1 MDGGQREKVI
11 ISLIPDC
18 LDGIKSF
25 SQNENQKLSDWLI
38 ASIDTQNFPPA

>member
-1 MDGGQREKVI
+1 MGGGQWVKVI

-38 ASIDTQNFPPA
+38 ASVDTQNFPPA